1 MTEETC
7 RSKPQSITAQAMIFV
22 LLVIVNM
29 ILIGMISYLTTDV
42 EANLNSQ
49 FGAFLLSFFIPLFII
64 SATPKIKPVERSVMF
79 GSGIVAYSIL
89 IFFIHGIAVSFIS
102 GLIPSTIIFLI
113 TLIFG
118 DRIKPFL

>member
-1 MTEETC
+1 MREETC

-22 LLVIVNM
+22 LLVILNV

-49 FGAFLLSFFIPLFII
+49 FGAFLLSFFIPMFIVL
-64 SATPKIKPVERSVMF
+64 ATPKMKPIERIVKF
-79 GSGIVAYSIL
+79 GSGMVVYSIL
-89 IFFIHGIAVSFIS
+89 IFLIHGIAMSFIS
-102 GLIPSTIIFLI
+102 GLLPSTFIFLM

-118 DRIKPFL
+118 ERIKSYT